1 MDGWAGESGPRI
13 RADPGWGTLVA
24 GQRRPVEAVVALPV
38 AACEARVDILHGTPV
53 NASATGASN
62 RRNPLSGRRLRL
74 DSAYGW
80 WCVNTQA
87 WVVIQTV

>member
-38 AACEARVDILHGTPV
+38 AACEARVDILHGALV
-53 NASATGASN
+53 NASATEVSN
-62 RRNPLSGRRLRL
+62 RRNPLPGRRLKP
-74 DSAYGW
+74 DSACGW
-80 WCVNTQA
+80 WCANTQA
-87 WVVIQTV
+87 WVFIQTV